1 MQHREFVFTLSIS
14 PDEYLRYYQGSARNV
29 VARTSDGRTIR
40 FPARE
45 LRPYVTRDGVQGRF
59 RLCCDGHNRLVSFE
73 RLSEGGGDD
82 V

>member
-14 PDEYLRYYQGSARNV
+14 PDEYLRYYQGAARNV
-29 VARTSDGRTIR
+29 VAHASDGRTVR

-45 LRPYVTRDGVQGRF
+45 LRAYVTRDGVHGRF
-59 RLCCDGHNRLVSFE
+59 RLRCDRHNRLVSFE
-73 RLSEGGGDD
+73 RISEGGDD